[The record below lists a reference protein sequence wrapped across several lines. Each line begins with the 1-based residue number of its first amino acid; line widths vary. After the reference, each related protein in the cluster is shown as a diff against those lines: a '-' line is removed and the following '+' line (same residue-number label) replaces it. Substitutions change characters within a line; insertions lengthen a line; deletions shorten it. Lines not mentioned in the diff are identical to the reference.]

1 MLDVATLEVDEHDVV
16 RISEAAKSN
25 KIVTVMDSLS
35 IEPTYCI
42 FLPFIFVFMLV
53 FVSFIP
59 QMYYFLILTPS
70 AKTLINNFA
79 GYLIFVFT

>member
-53 FVSFIP
+53 
-59 QMYYFLILTPS
+59 L
-70 AKTLINNFA
+70 
-79 GYLIFVFT
+79 